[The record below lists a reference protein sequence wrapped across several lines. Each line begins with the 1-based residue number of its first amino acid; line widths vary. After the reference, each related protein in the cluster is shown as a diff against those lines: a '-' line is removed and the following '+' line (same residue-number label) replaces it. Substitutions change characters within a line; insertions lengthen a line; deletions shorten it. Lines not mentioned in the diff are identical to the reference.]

1 MSYSPRYNKNKGTEC
16 DIMARPATK
25 DELLAL
31 SNKNYLKLTE
41 LVNSLSEEEQ
51 KMKFPFEDRDKNIR
65 DVLGHLHEWHL
76 MMIKWYTAG
85 MKGEKP
91 VIPAEGFTWKT
102 LPDLNAV
109 IWEKYQNVNL
119 EDVKKKLND
128 SHNEIEAL
136 IKSHTNDE
144 LFTKKLYPWTKTT
157 SLGSYF
163 ISSTSSHYD
172 WAYKKIQKFTK
183 NLK

>member
-1 MSYSPRYNKNKGTEC
+1 MV
-16 DIMARPATK
+16 RPAAK
-25 DELLAL
+25 DELLTL
-31 SNKNYLKLTE
+31 SSKNYHKLTD
-41 LVNSLSEEEQ
+41 LVESLSKEEQ

-76 MMIKWYTAG
+76 MMIKWYIAG
-85 MKGEKP
+85 MNGEKP
-91 VIPAEGFTWKT
+91 VIPAEGYTWKT

-109 IWEKYQNVNL
+109 IWKKYQTVSL
-119 EDVKKKLND
+119 EDVKKKLDD
-128 SHNEIEAL
+128 SHHQIEAL
-136 IKSHTNDE
+136 IQSHTNDE

-172 WAYKKIQKFTK
+172 RAIKKIQKFTK
-183 NLK
+183 SLK

>member
-1 MSYSPRYNKNKGTEC
+1 MSYSPRYNKKKETEC
-16 DIMARPATK
+16 DTMARPVTK

-31 SNKNYLKLTE
+31 SSKNYHKLTE
-41 LVNSLSEEEQ
+41 LIDSLSKEEQ
-51 KMKFPFEDRDKNIR
+51 EMKFPFEDRDKNIR

-76 MMIKWYTAG
+76 MMIEWYTAG
-85 MKGEKP
+85 MKGENP
-91 VIPAEGFTWKT
+91 VIPAEGYTWKT
-102 LPDLNAV
+102 LPGLNAV
-109 IWEKYQNVNL
+109 IWKKYQNVSL
-119 EDVKKKLND
+119 KDARKKLNN
-128 SHNEIEAL
+128 SHIEIEAL

-172 WAYKKIQKFTK
+172 WALKKIQKFTK
-183 NLK
+183 SLK

>member
-1 MSYSPRYNKNKGTEC
+1 MPRPT
-16 DIMARPATK
+16 TK
-25 DELLAL
+25 DELLSL
-31 SNKNYLKLTE
+31 SNKNYHKLID
-41 LVNSLSEEEQ
+41 LVDSLSKEEQ
-51 KMKFPFEDRDKNIR
+51 EMNFPFEDRDKNIR

-76 MMIKWYTAG
+76 MMIKWYTTG

-91 VIPAEGFTWKT
+91 VIPAEGYTWKT

-109 IWEKYQNVNL
+109 IWKKYQNVSL
-119 EDVKKKLND
+119 KDIRKKLNN
-128 SHNEIEAL
+128 SHHEIEKI

-172 WAYKKIQKFTK
+172 WAIKKIQKFVK
-183 NLK
+183 SLK